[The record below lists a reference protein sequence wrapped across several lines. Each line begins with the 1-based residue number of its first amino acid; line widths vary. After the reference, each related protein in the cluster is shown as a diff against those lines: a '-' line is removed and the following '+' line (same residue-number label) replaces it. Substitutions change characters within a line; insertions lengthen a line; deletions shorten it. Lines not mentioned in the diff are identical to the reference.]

1 MPAAS
6 IIDDLG
12 EEEVEVKMSS
22 AAPQSSE
29 YNCNLHS
36 IVPPTKLKK
45 KTHCRHC
52 LSDSFCS
59 AFLLAE
65 NHCF

>member
-45 KTHCRHC
+45 KKLTVDIVCQIVFVQ
-52 LSDSFCS
+52 LF
-59 AFLLAE
+59 F
-65 NHCF
+65 